1 MIKLGNISFNE
12 VAISKMSF
20 DEFSDLYRGKLYGY
34 DLKKAYKVLTG
45 RTPAKPKTTD
55 GKTKGTTKKAGTV
68 RSKRGSK

>member
-12 VAISKMSF
+12 VAISKMTF

-45 RTPAKPKTTD
+45 RTPAKPKTD

-68 RSKRGSK
+68 RSKRGAK